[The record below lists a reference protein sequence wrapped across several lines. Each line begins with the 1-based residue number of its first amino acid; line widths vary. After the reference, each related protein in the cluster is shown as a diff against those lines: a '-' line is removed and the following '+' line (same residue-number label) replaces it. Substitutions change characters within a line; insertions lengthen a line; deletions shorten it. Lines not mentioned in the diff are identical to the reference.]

1 MKSGRHNRRLFHWRK
16 CSCVSTKT
24 KVLAESFVWAAMLDV
39 DVIQHGRP
47 IQNSVIIL
55 EILNFLNYS
64 YFAKIMTRKPKIG
77 SLTNMTELLVYLV
90 SWWRDATWKPIIIS
104 LQLLLS
110 CCVYRNCS
118 RDPVKKKRRKKKK
131 KGTDG
136 VRTRDLWLAQRLRD
150 QRLTTWP
157 PRHRA
162 NMVENSIF
170 IAHWKASGT
179 LTSGGKGLRA
189 TSKGTEHLSSKDLKE
204 LCVYCSEM
212 LPSRDLLVANF
223 TFRRQTRPWKQ
234 TFITICKP
242 TKSRT

>member
-1 MKSGRHNRRLFHWRK
+1 MGLPCWILMSANM
-16 CSCVSTKT
+16 
-24 KVLAESFVWAAMLDV
+24 AAPYNV
-39 DVIQHGRP
+39 Y
-47 IQNSVIIL
+47 IIL
-55 EILNFLNYS
+55 EILNFQLLRQ
-64 YFAKIMTRKPKIG
+64 IMTRKPKIG

-90 SWWRDATWKPIIIS
+90 SWWRDATWKPRIIS

-118 RDPVKKKRRKKKK
+118 RDPVKKKSKKKA

-170 IAHWKASGT
+170 IAHWRASET

-242 TKSRT
+242 TKSTI

>member
-131 KGTDG
+131 KRHGRGSNPRSLVSTEA
-136 VRTRDLWLAQRLRD
+136 TRPTPYHLATAPPRKYGREFNIYSTLESQRDID
-150 QRLTTWP
+150 QRRERSSSNKQRYGTSFFQGFKRIMCVLQRNAAKQRP
-157 PRHRA
+157 P
-162 NMVENSIF
+162 
-170 IAHWKASGT
+170 
-179 LTSGGKGLRA
+179 GG
-189 TSKGTEHLSSKDLKE
+189 
-204 LCVYCSEM
+204 
-212 LPSRDLLVANF
+212 
-223 TFRRQTRPWKQ
+223 
-234 TFITICKP
+234 
-242 TKSRT
+242 